1 MTKNFTPDPVLIEAA
16 KFAREYVANAYPDQ
30 PNLAWICDAAYD
42 LFDGGN
48 QEQAEALE
56 RAVYAALSRH
66 AFLPFALWTK
76 GVGPF
81 VGDAAPQ
88 GEERRQI
95 RLWWLDQ
102 IIAGNPVPGAEV

>member
-16 KFAREYVANAYPDQ
+16 KFARKHVAHAYPDR
-30 PNLAWICDAAYD
+30 PNMAWICDAVAA
-42 LFDGGN
+42 LFDDGN
-48 QEQAEALE
+48 QAQAEALLC
-56 RAVYAALSRH
+56 AVHAALGRY
-66 AFLPFALWTK
+66 AFLPNALWRK

-81 VGDAAPQ
+81 VGAAAPR
-88 GEERRQI
+88 GEEHRQS

>member
-16 KFAREYVANAYPDQ
+16 KFAREYVANAYPDR
-30 PNLAWICDAAYD
+30 PSLAWICDAVAD
-42 LFDGGN
+42 LHVGN
-48 QEQAEALE
+48 QKQAEALK
-56 RAVYAALSRH
+56 RAVDAALGTQ
-66 AFLPFALWTK
+66 AFLPFALWGK
-76 GVGPF
+76 GIGPF
-81 VGDAAPQ
+81 VGGAAPQ